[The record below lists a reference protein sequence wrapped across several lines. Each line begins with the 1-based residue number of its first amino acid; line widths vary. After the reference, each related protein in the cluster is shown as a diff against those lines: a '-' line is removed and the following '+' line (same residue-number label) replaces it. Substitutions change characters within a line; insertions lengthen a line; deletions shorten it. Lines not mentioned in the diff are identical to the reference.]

1 MRQVYERIVKWF
13 YNLRERDPLKFNE
26 LFIWIKEEANVM
38 VVNCEKHYIGIL
50 YNKDSYD
57 GSGKV
62 LFSIDS
68 AFEIDIN
75 AVISLHHSLLMRKRS
90 GWEKYLDLNFF
101 RELERI
107 GLCKITILEGGGM
120 FCMLLLEEPK
130 DDKLLP
136 RILS

>member
-13 YNLRERDPLKFNE
+13 YNLRDKDPLKFNE
-26 LFIWIKEEANVM
+26 LFCWIKEQGDVM
-38 VVNCEKHYIGIL
+38 VVNCGKHHIGIL

-68 AFEIDIN
+68 AFEMDIN
-75 AVISLHHSLLMRKRS
+75 AVISLHHSLLMHKKF
-90 GWEKYLDLNFF
+90 GWEQYLDLDFF

-107 GLCKITILEGGGM
+107 GLCKITILESGGM
-120 FCMLLLEEPK
+120 FCMLLLK
-130 DDKLLP
+130 DINESKKGF
-136 RILS
+136 